1 MYGVT
6 MEGNS
11 VCAHVHGFAP
21 FLYVQAP
28 ENFEKRHLSE
38 FKSSLDQ
45 AVMKDM
51 KSNRENIQ
59 EAILRVE
66 MVQKQSI
73 HFYVGEDNINF
84 IKITVVLQ
92 RIIAAVKRLLDRE
105 IIMQSMNFQDCRC
118 FESNIDF
125 DIRFMVETKVVG
137 CSWVELRPGDWRLR
151 ERGKKPE
158 PESRCQLEVDIAY
171 DKFIAHEPEG
181 EWAKVAPLRI
191 LR

>member
-1 MYGVT
+1 

-28 ENFEKRHLSE
+28 ANFEKQHLSG
-38 FKSSLDQ
+38 FQKALDQ
-45 AVMKDM
+45 VVMKDM
-51 KSNRENIQ
+51 KNNKDSVQ

-66 MVQKQSI
+66 LVKKQSI
-73 HFYVGEDNINF
+73 HFYVGEDLVTF
-84 IKITVVLQ
+84 IKITVVLP
-92 RIIAAVKRLLDRE
+92 RIIAAVKRLLERE
-105 IIMQSMNFQDCRC
+105 IIMPDINFQDCRC

-137 CSWVELRPGDWRLR
+137 CSWIELPPKTWTIRQK
-151 ERGKKPE
+151 GKKPE
-158 PESRCQLEVDIAY
+158 PESRCQLEVDVAY

-181 EWAKVAPLRI
+181 EWAKVAPFRI